1 MDQQERTQQPWDDPG
16 LLAPLPI
23 LQQTSSD
30 CGVACLAMA
39 ANVTYASALYVFDEL
54 GLEQKRKGRAVYS
67 SNFLDILPRPKG
79 RGFLLD
85 GDVPPREC

>member
-39 ANVTYASALYVFDEL
+39 ANVTYASALYVFDGL
-54 GLEQKRKGRAVYS
+54 GLKQNEK
-67 SNFLDILPRPKG
+67 
-79 RGFLLD
+79 
-85 GDVPPREC
+85 DVPFTAVIFVISETPCVFCIVQVD